1 MIVGGKLF
9 AFGTALYV
17 GLAIVYWFMSGDVV
31 GTTALA
37 LTGGLAFLISFYVL
51 FTAKR
56 VGPLPE
62 DNELALISDIDPDYG
77 FFSPYSWWPFAIGL
91 SVAIFV
97 LGFVFARWMMVFG
110 LFAIMMAIY
119 GLIFEYYR
127 GEFVK

>member
-9 AFGTALYV
+9 AYGTVLYI
-17 GLAIVYWFMSGDVV
+17 GLAIIYWFMSGDVV

-51 FTAKR
+51 FTSKR

-62 DNELALISDIDPDYG
+62 DNEFALISDIDPDYG

-110 LFAIMMAIY
+110 LFALMMAIY

>member
-9 AFGTALYV
+9 AFGTVLYI

-62 DNELALISDIDPDYG
+62 DNEFALISDIDPDYG

-91 SVAIFV
+91 SVAMFV

-110 LFAIMMAIY
+110 LFALMMAIY

>member
-9 AFGTALYV
+9 GLGTVVYV
-17 GLAIVYWFMSGDVV
+17 GLAIIYWFMSGDVV

>member
-9 AFGTALYV
+9 AYGTVVYV
-17 GLAIVYWFMSGDVV
+17 GIAIIYWFMSGDVV

-91 SVAIFV
+91 AVAIFV

>member
-9 AFGTALYV
+9 AYGTALYV

>member
-9 AFGTALYV
+9 AFGAALYV

-91 SVAIFV
+91 AVAIFV